1 VRRWPRVAF
10 NGRMLNGIGV
20 LVAVVEAG
28 TFVRAAEALGLTQ
41 SGVSRAIA
49 RLEVEVGVRLLQR
62 SARAVTLTEE
72 GRGFYQKVTPL
83 LAGIEDAASEAA
95 DASATPK
102 GTLRV
107 AIDALGARVLMGP
120 RIAEFLARFPELSL
134 ELIVRD
140 QPGDL
145 IADGLDAAIRFG
157 EPPPSTLILRKL
169 LETRVL
175 TCAARPYLAR
185 RGRPTHPRQLAEH
198 ECILYRDATTGR
210 AYEWE
215 FHQGKKRVAVKV
227 SGRLMVNDSAT
238 QLAACI
244 AGHGITQVLEVE
256 WKTLDQVGQRGLEQL
271 LPEWAEER
279 FPLYVYYPSRHLP
292 PAKVRA
298 LVDFVV
304 AALA

>member
-1 VRRWPRVAF
+1 MAF
-10 NGRMLNGIGV
+10 NGRVLNGIGV

-49 RLEVEVGVRLLQR
+49 RLEEQVGVRLLQR

-72 GRGFYQKVTPL
+72 GRVFYQKVGPL
-83 LAGIEDAASEAA
+83 LAGIEDAAGEAA
-95 DASATPK
+95 DAKATPK
-102 GTLRV
+102 GQLRV
-107 AIDALGARVLMGP
+107 GIDPLGARVLMGP
-120 RIAEFLARFPELSL
+120 RAATFLARYPELSL
-134 ELIVRD
+134 ELAVRD

-157 EPPPSTLILRKL
+157 EPPPSTLIARKL

-175 TCAARPYLAR
+175 TCASREYLAR
-185 RGRPTHPRQLAEH
+185 CGRPEHPRELAQH
-198 ECILYRDATTGR
+198 ECILFRDATTGR

-215 FHQGKKRVAVKV
+215 FHQGKKKVAVRV
-227 SGRLMVNDSAT
+227 TGRLLVNDSSA

-244 AGHGITQVLEVE
+244 GGHGIAQALEIE
-256 WKTLDQVGQRGLEQL
+256 WLTMGKSGLEQL
-271 LPEWAEER
+271 LPTWSDER
-279 FPLYVYYPSRHLP
+279 FPLYVYYPSRHRP

-304 AALA
+304 AAAG